1 MVTAFYRLAAHCQI
15 CKSIRTYAMMINGL
29 LWFCIFSFIHS
40 FVYLRYGVVLARY
53 QARPEIKTT
62 GCFGSMPLV
71 AFTSDES
78 HYSIRKSVQW
88 LGIGSDNLIVIKT
101 DDNGCMLVDDLISN
115 IEKVLMENRQPFF
128 VNATAGSTV
137 LGAFD
142 DLNVIAD
149 VCEKYGLWM
158 HVDVSLTNI
167 TILHSDE

>member
-1 MVTAFYRLAAHCQI
+1 MVLYFFFT
-15 CKSIRTYAMMINGL
+15 
-29 LWFCIFSFIHS
+29 FIHS

-53 QARPEIKTT
+53 QARPEIKTA

-101 DDNGCMLVDDLISN
+101 DDNGCMLVNDLISN
-115 IEKVLMENRQPFF
+115 IENVLMENRQPFF

-142 DLNVIAD
+142 DLNAIAD

-158 HVDVSLTNI
+158 HVDVSVTNI
-167 TILHSDE
+167 TNFHSDG